1 MKFILKNNITKFLLV
16 LCFLTST
23 LALNIKRVSNKKALP
38 ENFDAILTITN
49 HSKKTAPEIV
59 EISLNKA
66 SLKTLSSGIQVKLL
80 DDKKKIESPVFV
92 PNGLGI
98 YFVPFRSFASNIECT
113 SSSWLYH
120 TNGLNFF
127 VSHKN
132 DSISFSLGFP
142 KKFFKLF
149 GNTIDDKDAAE
160 LCISISNNISN
171 FFTKAKEIKSTITK
185 NLNNAIA
192 LDKLRAAHIK
202 SKQDMDNYLKNQE
215 GLKTNL
221 LAKRKKL
228 EEDKAVVDT
237 EIVNIEASK
246 TLKLKKS
253 QNFENEMQ
261 GLDDILLSHEKSVIE
276 NTKSTPLK
284 EIPESQVNEL
294 YEKVKAEINNLVKLH
309 SAKDPVV
316 ENLNAFALNVK
327 GNQDKIIESF
337 KN

>member
-23 LALNIKRVSNKKALP
+23 LSLNIKRVSNKKALP

-49 HSKKTAPEIV
+49 HSKKTAPEKV

-66 SLKTLSSGIQVKLL
+66 SLKDVSSGIQVTLL
-80 DDKKKIESPVFV
+80 DTKKKIESPAFLSSG
-92 PNGLGI
+92 NGV
-98 YFVPFRSFASNIECT
+98 YFVPFRSFVSSIECT
-113 SSSWLYH
+113 SSSWIYYK
-120 TNGLNFF
+120 NGLTFF
-127 VSHKN
+127 VNNNN

-142 KKFFKLF
+142 KKYFNLL

-160 LCISISNNISN
+160 LCKSISSNISKYV
-171 FFTKAKEIKSTITK
+171 TKAKEIKSIITK

-192 LDKLRAAHIK
+192 LEKERAANIK
-202 SKQDMDNYLKNQE
+202 SKQDMEKYLKEQE
-215 GLKTNL
+215 ALKADL
-221 LAKRKKL
+221 LAKRKKI
-228 EEDKAVVDT
+228 EEDKAAVDT

-246 TLKLKKS
+246 TLKLKQS
-253 QNFENEMQ
+253 QNYENDMQ
-261 GLDDILLSHEKSVIE
+261 GLDDNLLLLEKSVTE
-276 NTKSTPLK
+276 NSKATTFK

-309 SAKDPVV
+309 SDKDPAVV
-316 ENLNAFALNVK
+316 NFKTFASNVK
-327 GNQDKIIESF
+327 ANKDKIIESF